1 MSHDWRVSTL
11 YATQK
16 EATMMKVPMMLA
28 GLIGVGVMSAYA
40 AADVEMKMV
49 DKACWAEIYEDTDFD
64 VKDPHVKIQGPTQIA
79 TLKDYSGF
87 NWNNEIESIVV
98 GPNAHVMAYSDKDFK
113 GTELEFTPNKRAND
127 LSKLNMSDE
136 IESLKI
142 TCGG

>member
-1 MSHDWRVSTL
+1 
-11 YATQK
+11 
-16 EATMMKVPMMLA
+16 MLRLA
-28 GLIGVGVMSAYA
+28 LLLVGLVGVGVISAYA
-40 AADVEMKMV
+40 AADIEMKTV
-49 DKACWAEIYEDTDFD
+49 DKACWAEVYEDTDFD

-113 GTELEFTPNKRAND
+113 GTELELTPNKRAND

>member
-1 MSHDWRVSTL
+1 
-11 YATQK
+11 
-16 EATMMKVPMMLA
+16 MMRLGLILA
-28 GLIGVGVMSAYA
+28 GLVGVGVMSAYA
-40 AADVEMKMV
+40 AADLEMKTV

-64 VKDPHVKIQGPTQIA
+64 VNDPHVKIQGPAQIP

-98 GPNAHVMAYSDKDFK
+98 GPNAHVKAYSDKDFK
-113 GTELEFTPNKRAND
+113 GTELELTPNKRTND

-136 IESLKI
+136 IESLVV

>member
-1 MSHDWRVSTL
+1 
-11 YATQK
+11 
-16 EATMMKVPMMLA
+16 MMRLALLLA
-28 GLIGVGVMSAYA
+28 GLLGVGVISAYA
-40 AADVEMKMV
+40 AADVEMKTV

-64 VKDPHVKIQGPTQIA
+64 VNDPHVKIQGPAQIS

-98 GPNAHVMAYSDKDFK
+98 GPNAHIKAYSDKDFK
-113 GTELEFTPNKRAND
+113 GTELDLTPNKRAND

-136 IESLKI
+136 IESLRI